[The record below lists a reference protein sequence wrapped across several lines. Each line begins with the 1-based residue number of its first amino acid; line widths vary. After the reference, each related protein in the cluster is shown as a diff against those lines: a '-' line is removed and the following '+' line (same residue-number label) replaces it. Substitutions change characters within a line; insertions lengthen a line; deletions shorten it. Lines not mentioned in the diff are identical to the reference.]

1 MSAASAAR
9 SRPARRLALLAFRLL
24 VRGTAA
30 VLRWSARLLVL
41 AAILLVLLLVHLH
54 VAGLPPYVSAR
65 VTALLAER
73 GIHLQFS
80 RLLFRLGHGLVAE
93 NVQFFERPEDAQPIL
108 AADSVC
114 LVADPVALLRRH
126 RLVPIFSIDGATL
139 VLDTRA
145 DDAPL
150 GEASGT
156 ILVQGLSA
164 TVTLQGPALY
174 LRDFAAD
181 CFGIRFEGRG
191 AFYLPPPGGGEEAE
205 KAPADPLDDSPRVFD
220 LPAILAPLRH
230 LPPAAS
236 QAIERLNALRFNA
249 PPRLRFAFAAYAAHP
264 EANAATVDFACP
276 AGGIVYD
283 LPLDSFHA
291 SLAWRDQTLSVRD
304 FQFAGGSG
312 TFRLAATYD
321 IPGERVAAHLLSTL
335 PVSFALPLVP
345 PAPLA
350 LLRNEMSNLDAPL
363 RIEFSLPET
372 TIPRLTAAVQALLA
386 SDLFAPPPPADA
398 DPFASVALRPANDP
412 APDSDADAP
421 SADPLIGFPPVELS
435 LSVRDT
441 ALHGFPVDSF
451 DADLRLEGDRLSVER
466 AEVFGGEKDRTRVQ
480 VSSASFD
487 FATLRYE
494 AFASA
499 TGEAADARHFLTDS
513 QNEYLAWFETVDP
526 VSTTNLS
533 ISGTVGTFDVK
544 LDLDAHVDT
553 LAVNGFPFDSVECH
567 LTLAD
572 EALTLSSVRAVRPE
586 GRLLGLTRIAFNPQT
601 VFFDLDSTLD
611 PRVTFDML
619 GPDVSNFMSRFTVDG
634 PAAIRALGTLDYC
647 NFSLNDLRI
656 HADASHGS
664 FGYSTWLADSASFDL
679 ALQGMRLHFTNI
691 AARAFG
697 GAIAADAALYPVNTP
712 DRWHFAVQ
720 AAATNLQFA
729 EVLDAAT
736 AYAATLRDPDGTAGS
751 GEAPAATNAA
761 PAKLTGK
768 ASGNIRIAG
777 YIGEGEQHTID
788 AVGDV
793 AIRNGRLFQLSLFD
807 GLSALISHLVPDFSF
822 FAQTDATASF
832 RIADATVHV
841 PDAFIG
847 GSLFS
852 VKGAGTCDFD
862 GNLDFRIDLRLLR
875 RGFFSSILRILTL
888 PVTRLFQYTV
898 DGTLDAP
905 TWHATNFDPSKILK
919 NPASIV
925 NALNPIAII
934 NDSAK
939 IITATDTAPVRRPPP
954 SDDVPR
960 PVLPDTDTD
969 ETQPP
974 TPDTAP

>member
-9 SRPARRLALLAFRLL
+9 PRPARRLVLLAFRLL

-30 VLRWSARLLVL
+30 VLRWSVRLLVL
-41 AAILLVLLLVHLH
+41 AAIVLALVLVHLH
-54 VAGLPPYVSAR
+54 LAGLPPYVSAR

-80 RLLFRLGHGLVAE
+80 RLLFQLGHGLVAK

-114 LVADPVALLRRH
+114 LVADPVALLQRH

-139 VLDTRA
+139 VLDTRT

-150 GEASGT
+150 DDAAGT

-191 AFYLPPPGGGEEAE
+191 AFYLPPPGNGGDGKEKEE
-205 KAPADPLDDSPRVFD
+205 APADPLDDSPRVFD
-220 LPAILAPLRH
+220 LPAILNPLRH

-236 QAIERLNALRFNA
+236 EAIERLNALRFNA

-264 EANAATVDFACP
+264 EANAATLDFACP
-276 AGGIVYD
+276 AGGIVYE
-283 LPLDSFHA
+283 LPLDSIHA
-291 SLAWRDQTLSVRD
+291 SFAWRDQTLSVRD
-304 FQFAGGSG
+304 LRFASGSG
-312 TFRLAATYD
+312 AFRLAATYAVPD
-321 IPGERVAAHLLSTL
+321 ERVAAHLLSTI
-335 PVSFALPLVP
+335 PVSFAVPLVP
-345 PAPLA
+345 PGPLA
-350 LLRNEMSNLDAPL
+350 LLRDEMSNLDAPL

-372 TIPRLTAAVQALLA
+372 TVPRLVAAVQALLA
-386 SDLFAPPPPADA
+386 SDLFAPPPPAGT

-412 APDSDADAP
+412 APDSDAEAP
-421 SADPLIGFPPVELS
+421 SAGPRIGFPPVELS

-441 ALHGFPVDSF
+441 ALHGFPVDNF

-533 ISGTVGTFDVK
+533 VSGTAGTFDVK

-553 LAVNGFPFDSVECH
+553 LAVNGFPFDSADCH
-567 LTLAD
+567 LSIAD
-572 EALTLSSVRAVRPE
+572 ETLTLSSVRAVRPE

-601 VFFDLDSTLD
+601 VFFDLDSTID

-679 ALQGMRLHFTNI
+679 TLQGMRLHFTNI
-691 AARAFG
+691 VARAFG
-697 GAIAADAALYPVNTP
+697 GAIAADAALYPVNSP
-712 DRWHFAVQ
+712 DHWHFAAQ
-720 AAATNLQFA
+720 AAVTNLQFA
-729 EVLDAAT
+729 DVLGAAT
-736 AYAATLRDPDGTAGS
+736 AFAATLREPAETDGAGDAD
-751 GEAPAATNAA
+751 APAATNA
-761 PAKLTGK
+761 PAKMTGK
-768 ASGNIRIAG
+768 ASGDIRITG
-777 YIGEGEQHTID
+777 YIGEGEEHSID
-788 AVGDV
+788 ATG
-793 AIRNGRLFQLSLFD
+793 AIAIHDGRLFQLSLFN

-852 VKGAGTCDFD
+852 VKGSGTCDFD

-875 RGFFSSILRILTL
+875 RGFFSSLLRILTL

-905 TWHATNFDPSKILK
+905 TWHATNFDPAKIFK
-919 NPASIV
+919 NPASLV
-925 NALNPIAII
+925 TGPLNPLSII

-939 IITATDTAPVRRPPP
+939 IITATDTAPVRRPQP
-954 SDDVPR
+954 SEDVPR
-960 PVLPDTDTD
+960 PVLPDPD
-969 ETQPP
+969 EP
-974 TPDTAP
+974 TP